1 MESSSSNKMV
11 IAIDGPAGSGKSTVA
26 REVASRLGIHYL
38 DSGAFY
44 RALTL
49 ALYREY
55 QRQSFNLEFTEW
67 AETRTSIDLG
77 EISIQLEFGEGNENH
92 IFLNG
97 EDVSSEIRLPEIT
110 DKIKYVADKAIF
122 RDFVNNLIRNL
133 AKDHS
138 LAMDGRDI
146 GTIVF
151 PNTPYK
157 FFLTASPEVRAKRRL
172 DELNSKGIAAD
183 YESVYQDMVKRDY
196 SDENR
201 KIAPLVRSKD
211 ALLVDTDSLSI
222 KVVIETILSGVSN
235 VSS

>member
-1 MESSSSNKMV
+1 
-11 IAIDGPAGSGKSTVA
+11 
-26 REVASRLGIHYL
+26 
-38 DSGAFY
+38 
-44 RALTL
+44 
-49 ALYREY
+49 
-55 QRQSFNLEFTEW
+55 
-67 AETRTSIDLG
+67 
-77 EISIQLEFGEGNENH
+77 
-92 IFLNG
+92 
-97 EDVSSEIRLPEIT
+97 
-110 DKIKYVADKAIF
+110 
-122 RDFVNNLIRNL
+122 
-133 AKDHS
+133 
-138 LAMDGRDI
+138 MDGRDI

-151 PNTPYK
+151 PNTPHK